1 MTDERTDVELLA
13 RWREGDADAATALV
27 RRHFVSIYRFFSGNL
42 RDAEAE
48 DLTQRTF
55 EACTAARDRI
65 RDDASFRSW
74 LFGIARNQLA
84 MHLERAFTRG
94 HAVPASQVDLADART
109 TPTGMLARADQQDAF
124 GRALQSLSPKLRRIL
139 ELFYWED
146 RNVAEIAAELGISE
160 GTVKSRLFRAREQV
174 AAAIAALGLPE
185 AVARSTL
192 DALRDAG
199 PRAVVIA

>member
-1 MTDERTDVELLA
+1 MTDEPTDVELLA
-13 RWREGDADAATALV
+13 RWREGDAQAATTLV
-27 RRHFVSIYRFFSGNL
+27 RRHFVSVYRFFSANV

-65 RDDASFRSW
+65 RDDASFRAY

-84 MHLERAFTRG
+84 MHLEKTLPRG
-94 HAVPASQVDLADART
+94 PAVPPSQVDLADQRT
-109 TPTGMLARADQQDAF
+109 SPTGMLARKDEREAF
-124 GRALQSLSPKLRRIL
+124 ERALQALSPKLRQIL

-146 RNVAEIAAELGISE
+146 KSVAEIAAALGVSE

-174 AAAIAALGLPE
+174 AAAIVALALPRE
-185 AVARSTL
+185 LERSTL
-192 DALRDAG
+192 DALRVPAG
-199 PRAVVIA
+199 S